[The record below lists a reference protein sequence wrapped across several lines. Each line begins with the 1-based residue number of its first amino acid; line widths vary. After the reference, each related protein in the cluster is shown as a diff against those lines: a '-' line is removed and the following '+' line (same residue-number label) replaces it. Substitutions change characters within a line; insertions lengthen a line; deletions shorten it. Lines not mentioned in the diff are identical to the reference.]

1 MSTASTAYVTC
12 AADGKNYA
20 WHFTGVTAIEHSLTL
35 DLNRE
40 ASQGTETVNSA
51 RNLPDR
57 VTLSVIETDTA
68 HSPGWSARM
77 LEAMASLKR
86 NRIPCRVV
94 TSLGTYENML
104 LSAIAA
110 TQDETSQSG
119 WSGDLTF
126 TECASVS
133 SVASDSS
140 ALVKTDTNSSYAA
153 HTGSAGPAKTVSG
166 SPFQQLCNR
175 AGIAL

>member
-40 ASQGTETVNSA
+40 ASQGTEPVNSA

-104 LSAIAA
+104 LTEITA
-110 TQDETSQSG
+110 TQDEENQEG
-119 WSGDLTF
+119 WSGELVF
-126 TECASVS
+126 LEYLPAS
-133 SVASDSS
+133 AGNDGE
-140 ALVKTDTNSSYAA
+140 VKTNTNSSVREN
-153 HTGSAGPAKTVSG
+153 TGTAGNLKKVTGTALT
-166 SPFQQLCNR
+166 QMLQR
-175 AGIAL
+175 AGV

>member
-1 MSTASTAYVTC
+1 MSTVSTAYVAC

-20 WHFTGVTAIEHSLTL
+20 WHFTGVTALEHSLTL

-40 ASQGTETVNSA
+40 VPQGTETVNSA

-104 LSAIAA
+104 LTEITA
-110 TQDETSQSG
+110 TQDEENQDG
-119 WSGDLTF
+119 WSGTLVF
-126 TECASVS
+126 MEYIPVTEENEANTKANDNS
-133 SVASDSS
+133 SVR
-140 ALVKTDTNSSYAA
+140 KN
-153 HTGSAGPAKTVSG
+153 TGSSG
-166 SPFQQLCNR
+166 TTKVTGSVLLSLLKNK
-175 AGIAL
+175 

>member
-1 MSTASTAYVTC
+1 MSMASTAYVAC

-40 ASQGTETVNSA
+40 ASQGTEPVNSA

-104 LSAIAA
+104 LTEITA
-110 TQDETSQSG
+110 TQDEENQEG
-119 WSGDLTF
+119 WSGELVF
-126 TECASVS
+126 LEYLPAS
-133 SVASDSS
+133 AGNDGE
-140 ALVKTDTNSSYAA
+140 VKTNTNSSVREN
-153 HTGSAGPAKTVSG
+153 TGTAGNLKKVTGTALT
-166 SPFQQLCNR
+166 QMLQR
-175 AGIAL
+175 AGV

>member
-1 MSTASTAYVTC
+1 MSTASTAYVAC

-40 ASQGTETVNSA
+40 ESREGDVVNSA

-68 HSPGWSARM
+68 HSTGWSARM

-104 LSAIAA
+104 LTEITA
-110 TQDETSQSG
+110 TQDEENQEG
-119 WSGDLTF
+119 WSGELVFLEYLPVSAGNDGEVKTN
-126 TECASVS
+126 TNASVRKNIGTAGNLKK
-133 SVASDSS
+133 VTGT
-140 ALVKTDTNSSYAA
+140 ALT
-153 HTGSAGPAKTVSG
+153 
-166 SPFQQLCNR
+166 QLLQRTKVIQN
-175 AGIAL
+175 

>member
-1 MSTASTAYVTC
+1 MSTASTAYVAC

-40 ASQGTETVNSA
+40 ESREGDVVNSA

-68 HSPGWSARM
+68 HNSGWSARM

-104 LSAIAA
+104 LTEITA
-110 TQDETSQSG
+110 TQDEENQEG
-119 WSGDLTF
+119 WSGELVFLEYLPVSAGNDGEVKTN
-126 TECASVS
+126 TNASVRKNTGTAGNLKK
-133 SVASDSS
+133 VTGT
-140 ALVKTDTNSSYAA
+140 ALT
-153 HTGSAGPAKTVSG
+153 
-166 SPFQQLCNR
+166 QMLQR
-175 AGIAL
+175 AWV

>member
-1 MSTASTAYVTC
+1 MSMASTAYVAC

-40 ASQGTETVNSA
+40 APQGTETVNSA

-104 LSAIAA
+104 LTEITA
-110 TQDETSQSG
+110 TQDEENQEG
-119 WSGDLTF
+119 WSGELVF
-126 TECASVS
+126 LEYLPAS
-133 SVASDSS
+133 AGNDGE
-140 ALVKTDTNSSYAA
+140 VKTNTNSSVREN
-153 HTGSAGPAKTVSG
+153 TGTAGNLKKVTGTALT
-166 SPFQQLCNR
+166 QMLQR
-175 AGIAL
+175 AGV